1 MKGLQSRDCFAV
13 LFGMRQAAELHGR
26 SNSPDC
32 RRSFCRTAGEVDDM
46 AEIAEKYCVKITL
59 RVLADYF
66 LAEGTE
72 GVELE
77 SRRDVQ
83 LDGIQILTGN
93 ISQKPGTLY
102 ICQEGELPAPERRKA
117 GAAFVVQGEREAA
130 GPNPACSILWV
141 RYDGPFLDFVNEIQA
156 VWDRYGRLR
165 ERMMEIAAG
174 DGSLEDVCE
183 LAMEHFQNPAFIHDE
198 YFNILASKEVTEDSF
213 HFDYNQSTD
222 SFTESIEL
230 INLFRTDKNY
240 KKTLQTVG
248 GQIYSSEFSENDAL
262 YANLWD
268 EGLYRGRI
276 VVTQQESAVR
286 AVQKGEI
293 CCFAELALEIM
304 KRRNIR
310 NDNERQRLREIF
322 EEIAEGRQVEAADLQ
337 SSVQKLGWDISD
349 SYIAGCIVASDEEI
363 TRLSVKTICS
373 DIERKISGI
382 LAFSC
387 GGCIYFLLNLS
398 ISEAGLEDFRSKMSY
413 IIREGLL
420 KAGISTAFHHLTQCG
435 EYFVQAL
442 GALEYG
448 RHYRPTDWYHEFQ
461 TYLLPCWLRE
471 GTSRF
476 GLDLMEAPAIR
487 LLKKYDR
494 EHETELC
501 PTLETFLNCERSC
514 TLASQVL
521 KIHRSTLL
529 YRLKRITELTGL
541 NLDDQDTR
549 FYLNLSFYAEKY
561 QL

>member
-1 MKGLQSRDCFAV
+1 M
-13 LFGMRQAAELHGR
+13 
-26 SNSPDC
+26 
-32 RRSFCRTAGEVDDM
+32 
-46 AEIAEKYCVKITL
+46 
-59 RVLADYF
+59 
-66 LAEGTE
+66 
-72 GVELE
+72 
-77 SRRDVQ
+77 
-83 LDGIQILTGN
+83 
-93 ISQKPGTLY
+93 
-102 ICQEGELPAPERRKA
+102 
-117 GAAFVVQGEREAA
+117 
-130 GPNPACSILWV
+130 
-141 RYDGPFLDFVNEIQA
+141 
-156 VWDRYGRLR
+156 
-165 ERMMEIAAG
+165 
-174 DGSLEDVCE
+174 
-183 LAMEHFQNPAFIHDE
+183 
-198 YFNILASKEVTEDSF
+198 
-213 HFDYNQSTD
+213 
-222 SFTESIEL
+222 
-230 INLFRTDKNY
+230 
-240 KKTLQTVG
+240 
-248 GQIYSSEFSENDAL
+248 
-262 YANLWD
+262 
-268 EGLYRGRI
+268 
-276 VVTQQESAVR
+276 
-286 AVQKGEI
+286 
-293 CCFAELALEIM
+293 
-304 KRRNIR
+304 
-310 NDNERQRLREIF
+310 
-322 EEIAEGRQVEAADLQ
+322 
-337 SSVQKLGWDISD
+337 
-349 SYIAGCIVASDEEI
+349 
-363 TRLSVKTICS
+363 KTICS